1 LATAQHDAFLALLRS
16 LDAADWA
23 RPTDCAGWTVR
34 DVVAHVVGLSEEAVR
49 PHVMIRHIILAR
61 RRYPALNL
69 LDGTN
74 AVQIDDRCNLTVD
87 QLMADFARLAPRA
100 VRARRRTPKLVRRVK
115 PPAGFALPPDMRLR
129 DVIDVVVVR
138 DAWMHRIDIARACG
152 RELPFIEADAEV
164 VAQVIRD
171 LDRCWR
177 GHPLILDLVG
187 PTGGRWRIGDG
198 NPVATVRLDGVA
210 FCRSLS
216 GRSGELGCEVHGD
229 PEVERALRAARVV
242 F

>member
-1 LATAQHDAFLALLRS
+1 LLTLLRS
-16 LDAADWA
+16 LDIADWA

-34 DVVAHVVGLSEEAVR
+34 DIVAHVVGLSHEAVR
-49 PHVMIRHIILAR
+49 PDVMIRHVILAR

-74 AVQIDDRCNLTVD
+74 AVQVDDRRNAPTGRLN
-87 QLMADFARLAPRA
+87 ADFGRLAPRA
-100 VRARRRTPKLVRRVK
+100 VRARRRTPELVRRVR
-115 PPAGFALPPDMRLR
+115 PPSGFTLPSDLRFR
-129 DVIDVVVVR
+129 DVIDVIVVR

-152 RELPFIEADAEV
+152 REVPSIEADTEV
-164 VAQVIRD
+164 VAQVVRD
-171 LDRCWR
+171 LDRYWS
-177 GHPLILDLVG
+177 GQPLILELTG
-187 PTGGRWRIGDG
+187 PGGGRWRIGDG
-198 NPVATVRLDGVA
+198 DPVATARLDAVA

-229 PEVERALRAARVV
+229 PDAERALRAARVV